1 MSLSLPDIQRGL
13 LAFYRTG
20 TPVSQTVRV
29 LELREISDGWENEV
43 YSFALADEA
52 SSVPVHEDLILR
64 IYPGSDAS
72 RRAAREQERLMRNA
86 SHIQSV
92 YAVLLERTGIRIP
105 RIEALLDTR
114 S

>member
-1 MSLSLPDIQRGL
+1 MLRMSLSLPDIQRGL

-20 TPVSQTVRV
+20 APMSQTVRV

-52 SSVPVHEDLILR
+52 SAVPVREELILR
-64 IYPGSDAS
+64 IYPGGDGS

-86 SHIQSV
+86 PHIRSV
-92 YAVLLERTGIRIP
+92 YAVL
-105 RIEALLDTR
+105 
-114 S
+114 